1 MKNLK
6 DLKKFK
12 GNQRG
17 ADFKLEPAGKLRSE
31 TSVEQIRKLRP
42 DQVNV
47 LAKIQKPNA
56 KKGVFKF
63 HVICRLDQLPDTDQL
78 TWIIGKIQQIKNE
91 QLIKNDAVPDSDA
104 VVTIKTLIN
113 KYKLEVLVHKKDVWT
128 ASQRLDYWAE
138 QIGDEDLKAQDLP
151 AKISA
156 CKRNLKDTVSGATVN
171 RYLSCLSQAFSY
183 GIKELFW
190 CTINPVK
197 LVTKEKENGDIN
209 NWLRDDQ
216 LAALLAEVEKS
227 ESDQLKDLVI
237 FCLTTGCRI
246 SEAKGL
252 HWQDVDLTSNKINFT
267 HARRR
272 VLATGATEVDG
283 KVEFDYVNNAVDQG
297 LKNGDAIK
305 VLDISEQPELRKLLL
320 ERKLR
325 SSTDLVFPNADGC
338 RKSWANALRRA
349 GIKGFRFHDLRHTCA
364 SYLLQSG
371 WKLDEVGLYLGHK
384 GTASTQRYAH
394 HADDVTKRAGGILS
408 KRIYQGR
415 ENG

>member
-12 GNQRG
+12 GNQID
-17 ADFKLEPAGKLRSE
+17 ADFKLEPAGKLRAN
-31 TSVEQIRKLRP
+31 TSVEQIRKLLP

-47 LAKIQKPNA
+47 IANIKQA
-56 KKGVFKF
+56 TGRKKRV
-63 HVICRLDQLPDTDQL
+63 VICRVSQLPDTDQL
-78 TWIIGKIQQIKNE
+78 TWIIAKIQQIKNE
-91 QLIKNDAVPDSDA
+91 QLTKDSAVPTDDV

-128 ASQRLDYWAE
+128 ASQRLDYWSE
-138 QIGDEDLKAQDLP
+138 QIGDEDVKAQDLP

-156 CKRNLKDTVSGATVN
+156 CKRNLRDTVSGATVN

-216 LAALLAEVEKS
+216 LAALLTEVSKS

-252 HWQDVDLTSNKINFT
+252 HWQDIDFTNNKINFRN
-267 HARRR
+267 ARRR

-283 KVEFDYVNNAVDQG
+283 KVEFDYVNNAVDHG

-384 GTASTQRYAH
+384 GIASTQRYAH

-408 KRIYQGR
+408 KRIYKKG
-415 ENG
+415 

>member
-17 ADFKLEPAGKLRSE
+17 ADFKLEPAGKLRSQ

-91 QLIKNDAVPDSDA
+91 QLIKNDAVPDADA

-138 QIGDEDLKAQDLP
+138 QIGDEDVKAQDLP

-156 CKRNLKDTVSGATVN
+156 CKRNLRDTVSGATVN

-216 LAALLAEVEKS
+216 LAALLTEVSKS

-252 HWQDVDLTSNKINFT
+252 HWQDIDFTSNKINFRN
-267 HARRR
+267 ARRR

-384 GTASTQRYAH
+384 GIASTQRYAH
-394 HADDVTKRAGGILS
+394 HADDVTRRAGGILS
-408 KRIYQGR
+408 KRIYKKG
-415 ENG
+415 

>member
-17 ADFKLEPAGKLRSE
+17 ADFHLIPCDQSSPNR
-31 TSVEQIRKLRP
+31 IPKLRP

-47 LAKIQKPNA
+47 VALLKQDNGRKLRE
-56 KKGVFKF
+56 
-63 HVICRLDQLPDTDQL
+63 VICRVDQLPDTDQL
-78 TWIIGKIQQIKNE
+78 TWIIGKIQNLKNARLL
-91 QLIKNDAVPDSDA
+91 QNNAVTADA

-113 KYKLEVLVHKKDVWT
+113 KYKLEVLVNKRDVWT

-138 QIGDEDLKAQDLP
+138 QIGDEDVKAQDLP

-216 LAALLAEVEKS
+216 LAALLTEVSKS

-252 HWQDVDLTSNKINFT
+252 HWHDIDFTSNKINFRN
-267 HARRR
+267 ARRR

-283 KVEFDYVNNAVDQG
+283 KVEYEYVKDAVDKG
-297 LKNGDAIK
+297 LKNGNSIK
-305 VLDISEQPELRKLLL
+305 VLDISEQPELRQLLL

-325 SSTDLVFPNADGC
+325 SSTDLVFPNVDGC

-371 WKLDEVGLYLGHK
+371 KDLEYVGAYLGHK
-384 GTASTQRYAH
+384 GIASTQRYAH
-394 HADDVTKRAGGILS
+394 HKDELSKEAGGILS
-408 KRIYQGR
+408 KRIYKKR
-415 ENG
+415 

>member
-17 ADFKLEPAGKLRSE
+17 ADFKLEPAGKLRSQ

-91 QLIKNDAVPDSDA
+91 QLIKNDAVPDADA

-138 QIGDEDLKAQDLP
+138 QIGDEDVKAQDLP

-156 CKRNLKDTVSGATVN
+156 CKRNLRDTVSGATVN

-197 LVTKEKENGDIN
+197 LVTKYQENGDIN
-209 NWLRDDQ
+209 NWLREDQ

-237 FCLTTGCRI
+237 FCLSTGCRI

-252 HWQDVDLTSNKINFT
+252 HWHDIDFTNNKINFT

-272 VLATGATEVDG
+272 VLAAGATEVDG
-283 KVEFDYVNNAVDQG
+283 KVEYDYVKDAVDEG
-297 LKNGDAIK
+297 LKNGNSIK
-305 VLDISEQPELRKLLL
+305 VLDISEQPELRQLLL

-325 SSTDLVFPNADGC
+325 SSTDLVFPNVDGC

-371 WKLDEVGLYLGHK
+371 KSLVYVGAYLGHK
-384 GTASTQRYAH
+384 GIASTQRYAH
-394 HADDVTKRAGGILS
+394 HADELSKEAGGILS
-408 KRIYQGR
+408 KRIYKKG
-415 ENG
+415 